1 VGAAAVTDDHAAST
15 AHPAPAPTRSRRR
28 VAVDR
33 LLVLAGL
40 CGLAVAQPLL
50 ELLGKSPSTF
60 QYRGLAGKQIAWFA
74 VAVVVVPPVALWLV
88 GVGADL
94 VRRRAGTVV
103 HLATVAAL
111 LFCVGVLFAKAISD
125 AAGFD
130 LGVGL
135 AAATGGTW
143 AYARVAAVGLWLRL
157 LAAAN
162 LVFLFTFCFA
172 SPASDW
178 ITTPDQVAADTE
190 FSGVGADGQ
199 PPSVLML
206 VLDELPTQS
215 ILDADGAID
224 PVRFPNLA
232 RLAGDATWYRHS
244 STVSPF
250 TQSAVPAL
258 LDGQDPHGDPIWT
271 DHPDNLFSLLAGSHH
286 LIVSESLTKLCGF
299 EVCAGEPVPPPDAG
313 DDAAPDAG
321 SAAGARSTEWAAL
334 AGDVR
339 RLWVER
345 VGPGPVAQARTFDD
359 FEEDLS
365 RPGQTPGPTTPD
377 GSTSD
382 GSASDSNGEALTTV
396 PANQAL
402 DGYFASSLANQPT
415 RLTSFVDALQ
425 PTDQPFLAFLHL
437 VLPHQPWFS
446 REDGARYR
454 TPGDYTGPDIATP
467 WRARVTRQ
475 RHLLQAQYADRLV
488 GLVLDRLQATG
499 EYDDAVVVVA
509 GDHGASFEPGESIRS
524 IEDRN
529 LDDIAYAPLLIKAP
543 GQEDGAVDDRNVLTV
558 DVVPTVAALLGTEP
572 TWDVDGVALTDD
584 PAAVAIVRARGDDK
598 YVFSYTDAF
607 TYDFLGIEEFGDR
620 EQFAAMRADVFD
632 PIGPRDDPIAALYAG
647 QPGTAL
653 VGRPADEVFVA
664 GGDDALVRELDA
676 LRDPGDD
683 EPLGEVIGVVPGSP
697 AGATVVVAVNG
708 TVVGVSPVFD
718 DATASRQFVVLLPA
732 DALRT
737 GDDAANEVRI
747 GVLAPDGTT
756 AAELDLAGT
765 D

>member
-1 VGAAAVTDDHAAST
+1 MTDD
-15 AHPAPAPTRSRRR
+15 PAPAAPPTARGPAPADPAGPSRRR
-28 VAVDR
+28 TAVDR

-50 ELLGKSPSTF
+50 ELLGKNPSTF
-60 QYRGLAGKQIAWFA
+60 QYRGLAGTQIAWFA
-74 VAVVVVPPVALWLV
+74 VAVVVVPPVALWLI
-88 GVGADL
+88 GVVADL
-94 VRRRAGTVV
+94 IGRRAGTAV
-103 HLATVAAL
+103 HLATVGAL
-111 LFCVGVLFAKAISD
+111 LFCVGVLFAKAVTD
-125 AAGFD
+125 AVWFD
-130 LGVGL
+130 LLVGL
-135 AAATGGTW
+135 GVAGAGTW

-162 LVFLFTFCFA
+162 LVFLVTFCLA

-190 FSGVGADGQ
+190 FSGVGTDGQ

-215 ILDADGAID
+215 ILDADGEID
-224 PVRFPNLA
+224 AVRFPNLA
-232 RLAGDATWYRHS
+232 RLAGDATWYRHA

-271 DHPDNLFSLLAGSHH
+271 DHPDNLFSLLAASHH

-299 EVCAGEPVPPPDAG
+299 EVCAGEPVPPPDADG
-313 DDAAPDAG
+313 TDGAEEAVD
-321 SAAGARSTEWAAL
+321 AGARSTEWAAL

-345 VGPGPVAQARTFDD
+345 VGPGPAAQARTFDD
-359 FEEDLS
+359 FEEDLA
-365 RPGQTPGPTTPD
+365 RPGRAAA
-377 GSTSD
+377 SD
-382 GSASDSNGEALTTV
+382 GNGEALTTV
-396 PANQAL
+396 PANQQL

-415 RLTSFVDALQ
+415 RLTSFLDAVQ
-425 PTDQPFLAFLHL
+425 PTDKPFFAFLHL

-446 REDGARYR
+446 REDGTRYR
-454 TPGDYTGPDIATP
+454 TPGDYTGPDVSSP

-488 GLVLDRLQATG
+488 GVVLDRLQATG

-509 GDHGASFEPGESIRS
+509 SDHGAAFEPGESVRS
-524 IEDRN
+524 VEDRN
-529 LDDIAYAPLLIKAP
+529 LDDIAYAPLFIKGP
-543 GQEDGAVDDRNVLTV
+543 GQGDGAVDDRNVLTV
-558 DVVPTVAALLGTEP
+558 DVAPTVAALLGTEA
-572 TWDVDGVALTDD
+572 TWDLDGVTLTDD
-584 PAAVAIVRARGDDK
+584 PDAEAAVADRGDDK
-598 YVFSYTDAF
+598 YVYSYTDAF
-607 TYDFLGIEEFGDR
+607 TYDFLGIEGFDDR
-620 EQFAAMRADVFD
+620 EQFAAMRADGFD
-632 PIGPRDDPIAALYAG
+632 PIGPRDDPISALYTG
-647 QPGTAL
+647 QPGAAL
-653 VGRPADEVFVA
+653 VGRQADEVFRP

-676 LRDPGDD
+676 LRSPGDD
-683 EPLGEVIGVVPGSP
+683 EPLGEVVGIVPGAP
-697 AGATVVVAVNG
+697 AGATVVVAVDG

-718 DATASRQFVVLLPA
+718 DETAARQFVVLLPA

-737 GDDAANEVRI
+737 GDDAVNEVRI
-747 GVLAPDGTT
+747 GVLDPDGAT